1 MNPRNHCILEG
12 NLARNPEIKTNTDG
26 SRRVLVTLAVN
37 RDYKSKDGEYPVDYL
52 SCEAYYGKNAKG
64 NGVFDR
70 VVAGS
75 RIILIGELRSAMWT
89 DAEGKKHYKQFF
101 FVTEPKYGES
111 KAVTDNRIAKKNGMT
126 ADSGMV
132 LEGNFTELTEM
143 SPEQIEAAYEI
154 PTVQA

>member
-12 NLARNPEIKTNTDG
+12 NLARNPEIKVNTDG
-26 SRRVLVTLAVN
+26 SRRVLITLAVN
-37 RDYKSKDGEYPVDYL
+37 RDYKDKNGEYPVDYL

-64 NGVFDR
+64 NGIFDR
-70 VVAGS
+70 VVKGS
-75 RIILIGELRSAMWT
+75 HIILIGELRSAMWET
-89 DAEGKKHYKQFF
+89 NGERHYKQFF

-111 KAVTDNRIAKKNGMT
+111 KTVTDGRIAKKNGMT
-126 ADSGMV
+126 DPGMV
-132 LEGNFTELTEM
+132 LEGNFTKLTEM